1 MADRLGRSFGWL
13 WGAYAVSAY
22 GTGFGFGAFPVLAV
36 LVLDAGPGR
45 VALLA
50 AAGRAVG
57 ALLAVPL
64 GPWVEFRRKRPV
76 MVAADLVRCG
86 ALLSVPLAYGFG
98 VLSFGQLLLVSVVT
112 AAADIAFRAASGAY
126 LKWLVPPDGLLL
138 ANSRFEATTWSAT
151 VLGPPLGGAAIGV
164 LGPVTTVLA
173 DAVSYLLSAL
183 GLRAIGGGEP
193 EPVREAKA
201 TRAAELLAGWRHLLS
216 EPALRPLFLNALA
229 VNGLIMATEPLLA
242 VLLLG
247 RLGYAPWEY
256 GLAFAVPCLGGLL
269 GARVARPLARRFG
282 VRRMLRVTGVLRVC
296 WPVGLAFVGPGAAG
310 LALVMLVEFGLITCC
325 GIFNPLLATRRLD
338 LTPPHLVARTLAA
351 WTVSTSTAIA
361 ALTAAWGLLA
371 TWTGPRTAL
380 GLAGLA
386 MLATP
391 VLLLP
396 GRGRGRGRGR
406 VRGDAVAAEG

>member
-1 MADRLGRSFGWL
+1 MRDRLGRSFGWL

-112 AAADIAFRAASGAY
+112 AAADISFRAASGAY

-183 GLRAIGGGEP
+183 GLRAIGGTEP
-193 EPVREAKA
+193 EPVRGAKVLR
-201 TRAAELLAGWRHLLS
+201 TAEILAGWRHLLA
-216 EPALRPLFLNALA
+216 EPALRPLFLNTLA
-229 VNGLIMATEPLLA
+229 VNGLVMATEPLLA

-269 GARVARPLARRFG
+269 GARLARPLARRFG
-282 VRRMLRVTGVLRVC
+282 AGRVLRVTGVLRVC
-296 WPVGLAFVGPGAAG
+296 WPVGLVLVGPGAAG
-310 LALVMLVEFGLITCC
+310 LALVMVVECGLITCC
-325 GIFNPLLATRRLD
+325 GIFNPLLATRRID
-338 LTPPHLVARTLAA
+338 LTPRHLVARVLAA

-380 GLAGLA
+380 GLAGLL

-391 VLLLP
+391 VLLR
-396 GRGRGRGRGR
+396 RGRARDRDR
-406 VRGDAVAAEG
+406 VRDEAVAAEG

>member
-1 MADRLGRSFGWL
+1 VRNRLGRSFGWL

-36 LVLDAGPGR
+36 LVLDAGAGR

-76 MVAADLVRCG
+76 MITADLVRCG
-86 ALLSVPLAYGFG
+86 ALLSVPLAYGLG

-112 AAADIAFRAASGAY
+112 AAADIAFRAASGAH
-126 LKWLVPPDGLLL
+126 LKWLVPPEGLLL

-164 LGPVTTVLA
+164 LGPVATVLA
-173 DAVSYLLSAL
+173 DAVSYVLSAL
-183 GLRAIGGGEP
+183 GLRAIGGTEP
-193 EPVREAKA
+193 RPPARSGAP
-201 TRAAELLAGWRHLLS
+201 RAAELLAGWRHLLTA
-216 EPALRPLFLNALA
+216 PALRPLFLNTLA
-229 VNGLIMATEPLLA
+229 VNGLVMATEPLLA

-247 RLGYAPWEY
+247 PLGYAPWEY

-269 GARVARPLARRFG
+269 GARAARPLARRYG
-282 VRRMLRVTGVLRVC
+282 AGRVLRVTGVLRVC
-296 WPVGLAFVGPGAAG
+296 WPVGLVFVGDGVAG
-310 LALVMLVEFGLITCC
+310 LALVMTVECGLITCC

-338 LTPPHLVARTLAA
+338 LTPSRLVARTLAA
-351 WTVSTSTAIA
+351 WTVSTNTAIA
-361 ALTAAWGLLA
+361 VLTAGWGLLA
-371 TWTGPRTAL
+371 TWAGPRAAL

-396 GRGRGRGRGR
+396 GRRKGRARDG
-406 VRGDAVAAEG
+406 AVAAGG